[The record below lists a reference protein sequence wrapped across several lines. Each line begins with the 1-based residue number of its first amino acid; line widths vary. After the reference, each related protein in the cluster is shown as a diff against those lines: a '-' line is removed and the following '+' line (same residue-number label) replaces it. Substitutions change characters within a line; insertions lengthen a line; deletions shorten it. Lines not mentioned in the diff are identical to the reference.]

1 VLSNLRN
8 SFWQIDVVDISELKP
23 HEETYIEHVYRL
35 LRDILDKGY
44 IERPILV
51 DINSMTILD
60 GHHRVV
66 ALKYLNR
73 RRIPVVLI
81 DYLDDNVVKV
91 YSWRSGYMVT
101 KYDVLYR
108 AKRGL
113 LYPPKT
119 SRHVTSFEI
128 PRIDIDISLL

>member
-8 SFWQIDVVDISELKP
+8 SLWQIDIVDISELKP
-23 HEETYIEHVYRL
+23 HEEIYIEHVHRL

-73 RRIPVVLI
+73 GRIPVILI
-81 DYLDDNVVKV
+81 DYLNDNIVKV
-91 YSWRSGYMVT
+91 YSWRNGYIVT

-108 AKRGL
+108 AKTGL

-128 PRIDIDISLL
+128 PKIDLDISLL